1 VAALNGTY
9 KNNIPVGSW
18 YWIRANKSEM
28 VNIDSPDADWVNK
41 RIREWENINNQ

>member
-1 VAALNGTY
+1 
-9 KNNIPVGSW
+9 
-18 YWIRANKSEM
+18 